1 MAALGVR
8 KRTVTNFE
16 NAKKLNALVA
26 IVAVEIVS
34 EFGAAVFNHTVR
46 DDNAVQLVLSVTI
59 SLRLVLCNP
68 RG

>member
-8 KRTVTNFE
+8 KRTVTNLE
-16 NAKKLNALVA
+16 NAKKLNTLVA
-26 IVAVEIVS
+26 IVAVEIIS
-34 EFGAAVFNHTVR
+34 EFGAAVLNHAVR

-59 SLRLVLCNP
+59 PLRLVLCNP

>member
-8 KRTVTNFE
+8 KRTVTNLE
-16 NAKKLNALVA
+16 NAKKLNALVS
-26 IVAVEIVS
+26 IIAVEIIS
-34 EFGAAVFNHTVR
+34 EFGAAVLNHAVH

-59 SLRLVLCNP
+59 PLRLVLCNP

>member
-8 KRTVTNFE
+8 KRTVTNLE

-26 IVAVEIVS
+26 IVAVEIIS
-34 EFGAAVFNHTVR
+34 EFGAAVLNHAVH

-59 SLRLVLCNP
+59 PLRLVLCNP

>member
-8 KRTVTNFE
+8 KRTVTNLE

>member
-8 KRTVTNFE
+8 KRTVTNLE

-26 IVAVEIVS
+26 IVTVEIVS
-34 EFGAAVFNHTVR
+34 EFGAAVLNHTVR

-59 SLRLVLCNP
+59 PLRPVLCNP

>member
-8 KRTVTNFE
+8 KRTVTNLE

-26 IVAVEIVS
+26 IVAVEIIS
-34 EFGAAVFNHTVR
+34 EFGAAVLNHAVR

-59 SLRLVLCNP
+59 PLRPVLRNP

>member
-1 MAALGVR
+1 MR
-8 KRTVTNFE
+8 KRTVTNLE

-26 IVAVEIVS
+26 IVAVEIIS
-34 EFGAAVFNHTVR
+34 EFGAAVLNHAVH

-59 SLRLVLCNP
+59 PLRLVLCNP

>member
-8 KRTVTNFE
+8 KRTVTNLE
-16 NAKKLNALVA
+16 NAKKLNALVS
-26 IVAVEIVS
+26 IIAVEIIS
-34 EFGAAVFNHTVR
+34 EFGAAVLNHAVC

-59 SLRLVLCNP
+59 PLRPVLCNP

>member
-8 KRTVTNFE
+8 KRTVTNLE
-16 NAKKLNALVA
+16 NAKKLNALVS
-26 IVAVEIVS
+26 IIAVEIIS
-34 EFGAAVFNHTVR
+34 EFGAAVLNHAVR

-59 SLRLVLCNP
+59 PLRLVLCNP

>member
-8 KRTVTNFE
+8 KRTVTNLE

-26 IVAVEIVS
+26 IVAVEIIS
-34 EFGAAVFNHTVR
+34 EFGAAVFNHAVR
-46 DDNAVQLVLSVTI
+46 DENAVQLVLPIT
-59 SLRLVLCNP
+59 LVSKPAPCSP